1 MELWGR
7 LGVTCWPTL
16 LLLSPQGVPIH
27 VTMGEGH
34 QAFLTEYLHVAM
46 QFFKGDEILGGGGGG
61 RLLLLCS
68 VRIRILMDPYFAEIL
83 VG

>member
-27 VTMGEGH
+27 VAMGEGH
-34 QAFLTEYLHVAM
+34 AAFLTEYLHVAVD
-46 QFFKGDEILGGGGGG
+46 FFKGALLENINELRLFYLQIRRRSISPRGGSEGAKK
-61 RLLLLCS
+61 
-68 VRIRILMDPYFAEIL
+68 V
-83 VG
+83 

>member
-1 MELWGR
+1 VCNDAKMELWGG

-46 QFFKGDEILGGGGGG
+46 QFFKGE
-61 RLLLLCS
+61 
-68 VRIRILMDPYFAEIL
+68 
-83 VG
+83 